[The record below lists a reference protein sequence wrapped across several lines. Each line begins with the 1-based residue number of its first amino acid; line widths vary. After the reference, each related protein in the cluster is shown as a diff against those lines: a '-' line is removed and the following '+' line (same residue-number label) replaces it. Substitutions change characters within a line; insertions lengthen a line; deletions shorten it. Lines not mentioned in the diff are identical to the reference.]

1 MVVMTGAA
9 LLPTPGSTIPMLGSG
24 VALGS
29 NLVAVWSASLSVGY
43 EKPGEDYIRILLLA
57 LSFC

>member
-1 MVVMTGAA
+1 
-9 LLPTPGSTIPMLGSG
+9 MLCSG

-29 NLVAVWSASLSVGY
+29 NLVEVWSASLSVGY

-57 LSFC
+57 LAFC